1 MFGRTIRPVRNSA
14 PSSPPPK
21 ESAPMTRRRKRPCPT
36 LLLPSKKPSNPLQ
49 SSTKAKILTHTPT
62 LASSSA
68 VTLPPAPT
76 PAPSSTPPS
85 QSAPM
90 TRSRKRACHPL
101 VLPSKKPPN
110 PVQSSTAA
118 KILTQAPTLT
128 SSSAITLPPA
138 PSSAIT
144 SPPAPSS
151 AITSPPAPSSAIT
164 SPPAPFTAITSPP
177 APTSAPSSTI
187 TSPPAPSSAITSPP
201 APTPAPYSTIT
212 SPPAPFTAI
221 TSPPAP
227 TPAPSS
233 TITSPPAPSSAITS
247 PPAPT
252 PAPSSAITSPP
263 APFTAITSPPAPF
276 TAITSP
282 PAPTPAPSSTIT
294 SPPAPSSAITSPP
307 APTPAIRPT
316 EEIASTSGPN
326 NISTPH
332 SPTLC
337 SNACPSEILFKEVEA
352 ILPLGF
358 GHRKKRYSVTVE
370 ELKRRVGPPE
380 GMSLA
385 SCVAYL
391 RMDKNKKASL
401 KTELDNVGVCPRPVT
416 TLTSMCSKL
425 TEGEVVDL
433 SQSLSHLVATQV
445 PFSKVKLLE
454 ERDTDVALGHL
465 ALFKEMIKTASEGIK
480 AEAGMFNLATHGLGF
495 SLLHIFENLFTECA
509 DAQIAA
515 LKAT

>member
-76 PAPSSTPPS
+76 PAPSSPPPS
-85 QSAPM
+85 QSAPI

-151 AITSPPAPSSAIT
+151 AITSPPAPFTAITSPPAPTPAPSSAITSPPAPSSAITSPPAPSSAIT
-164 SPPAPFTAITSPP
+164 SPPAPFT
-177 APTSAPSSTI
+177 
-187 TSPPAPSSAITSPP
+187 AITSPP

-221 TSPPAP
+221 TSPPAPTPAP

-263 APFTAITSPPAPF
+263 APFTAITAPPAPTPAPSSAITSPPAPSS
-276 TAITSP
+276 AITSP
-282 PAPTPAPSSTIT
+282 PAPTPAPSSAIT

-465 ALFKEMIKTASEGIK
+465 ALFK
-480 AEAGMFNLATHGLGF
+480 
-495 SLLHIFENLFTECA
+495 
-509 DAQIAA
+509 
-515 LKAT
+515 